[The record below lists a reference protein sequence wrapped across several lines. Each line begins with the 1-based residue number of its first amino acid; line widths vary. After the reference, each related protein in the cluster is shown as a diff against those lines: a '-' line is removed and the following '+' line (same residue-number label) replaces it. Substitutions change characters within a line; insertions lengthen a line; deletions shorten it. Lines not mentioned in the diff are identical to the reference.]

1 MKLLM
6 PLLLA
11 GAVWAQ
17 DGARITYVK
26 SFPNSVPAY
35 VQITLDKA
43 GQGEYREA
51 IDDTSPLKFQLENE
65 EIGQVLA
72 LAAKLEWFKRP
83 LESGLNVAK
92 MGEKTFRFEDGQA
105 KNEVKFN
112 FTQDPDGRALH
123 EWFERIAESELNLIN
138 LQRVIRF
145 DRLGLNQALL
155 NLQSCYDRK
164 RLTAPAQFLPLL
176 DRVVKNESFMHM
188 SRERAAALA
197 EAIRAAKPKAE

>member
-1 MKLLM
+1 MKLLL

-11 GAVWAQ
+11 AAVWAQ
-17 DGARITYVK
+17 DGTKITYIK

-35 VQITLDKA
+35 VLITIDKA
-43 GQGEYREA
+43 GNGEYREA

-65 EIGQVLA
+65 EMAQVLA
-72 LAAKLEWFKRP
+72 LAARLEWFKRP
-83 LESGLNVAK
+83 LESGLNVAR

-105 KNEVKFN
+105 KSEVKFN

-164 RLTAPAQFLPLL
+164 RLVAPSQFLPLL